1 MDQESLSCCYT
12 MRLCHC
18 WLYDKA
24 MSILGP
30 LADISPYSTP
40 RHVTSAWSS
49 KLVPWHPHGD
59 SHVMISD
66 QLFLSYRSF
75 DRLSVT
81 WKSVQEGNI
90 QAALQYY
97 PAMHRG
103 VWWITVILPS
113 CILLDTIINW
123 KLFHLVVQAVL
134 LKAYLKQVSIWI

>member
-1 MDQESLSCCYT
+1 MAYTKYREIDWTLTLFRAVLNNSLLNNSLFFIITSLDHIDQVYIAT
-12 MRLCHC
+12 
-18 WLYDKA
+18 
-24 MSILGP
+24 
-30 LADISPYSTP
+30 YSTP

-49 KLVPWHPHGD
+49 KLVPWNPHGD

-75 DRLSVT
+75 DRLSDT

-123 KLFHLVVQAVL
+123 KSFHLVAQAL
-134 LKAYLKQVSIWI
+134 L